1 MSDTCTWCDKERLG
15 IPQICHIKL
24 KVQCEH
30 CGHPIKYY
38 DIFELREVF
47 RENKRLKRR
56 IKQLERG
63 GGIFM
68 AKKRGSKRKMK
79 KGGKKKC

>member
-1 MSDTCTWCDKERLG
+1 MDICTWCDRDRYG
-15 IPQICHIKL
+15 IPQICHVKL

-38 DIFELREVF
+38 DINDLRKVF

-56 IKQLERG
+56 IRELEG
-63 GGIFM
+63 GVVMKAGIYE
-68 AKKRGSKRKMK
+68 KK
-79 KGGKKKC
+79 KGVNRVT